1 MQDEYQTKVLQ
12 SLERIE
18 NLISHLIDEEKK
30 TKRAVDT
37 VQKSTDLVYQDR
49 QILEDVVGGI
59 GSLRDILLKNREH
72 QETVRRDLKADVSG
86 VTDKVEEVK
95 KDVVEIVVDVSQN
108 VKEVISPQ
116 NFFQRLFRQKKKGG
130 ELVGK

>member
-1 MQDEYQTKVLQ
+1 MQDEFQTRVLQ

-37 VQKSTDLVYQDR
+37 VQKSADLIYQDR

-59 GSLRDILLKNREH
+59 GSLRDVLLKNREH
-72 QETVRRDLKADVSG
+72 QELVRKDIKADVSE
-86 VTDKVEEVK
+86 VIDKTEQAKKEMATKVDEVK
-95 KDVVEIVVDVSQN
+95 EGVQEMVIDVSNN
-108 VKEVISPQ
+108 VKEVT
-116 NFFQRLFRQKKKGG
+116 KKSFWKK
-130 ELVGK
+130 LLRR

>member
-1 MQDEYQTKVLQ
+1 TKVLQ

-37 VQKSTDLVYQDR
+37 VQKSIDLVYQDR

-72 QETVRRDLKADVSG
+72 QEIVRKDLKADVSG
-86 VTDKVEEVK
+86 VTEKVEEVK
-95 KDVVEIVVDVSQN
+95 KDVVDIVVDVSQN
-108 VKEVISPQ
+108 VKEVIPSQ
-116 NFFQRLFRQKKKGG
+116 NFFQKLFSKKKKGG

>member
-1 MQDEYQTKVLQ
+1 MQDEFQTKVLQ

-37 VQKSTDLVYQDR
+37 VQKSADLIYQDR

-59 GSLRDILLKNREH
+59 GSLRDVLLKNREH
-72 QETVRRDLKADVSG
+72 QEIVRKDLKADVSG

-95 KDVVEIVVDVSQN
+95 KDVVDIVVDVSQN
-108 VKEVISPQ
+108 VKEVT
-116 NFFQRLFRQKKKGG
+116 KKSFWEK
-130 ELVGK
+130 LLRR